1 MEPRNQS
8 RIQVDPAHGRTTT
21 ADDLMDFMAA
31 GLSAPW
37 RMKAACLDAPG
48 ETMFP
53 NRGMGP
59 SFRAAI
65 AYCQRCPVV
74 KDCKAAG
81 KNEHYGVW
89 GGEFKGRTQ
98 GSVGD
103 FAPTRDR
110 VLEILRSVG
119 EPITANRVADISG
132 VTVGAARRHLAAL
145 RDRNEAVFTKPKAH
159 MAPGLW
165 MPADKETA

>member
-1 MEPRNQS
+1 MEPRKQA
-8 RIQVDPAHGRTTT
+8 RIQVDLPHGKTTT
-21 ADDLMDFMAA
+21 ADELMDFMAA

-53 NRGMGP
+53 TRGMGP
-59 SFRAAI
+59 AFRDAI

-81 KNEHYGVW
+81 KDEHYGVW

-98 GSVGD
+98 GSLGD
-103 FAPTRDR
+103 FAPQRDR

-119 EPITANRVADISG
+119 EPITANRVADITG

-145 RDRNEAVFTKPKAH
+145 RDRGDAVFLKPKVH
-159 MAPGLW
+159 TTPGHW
-165 MPADKETA
+165 MPAERETA